1 MARIVHTPQAREDLH
16 AAWAY
21 IAEGNPSAA
30 DELIRRIYEALRTLA
45 ATPAIGQRQD
55 RYRPGLR
62 CFPVGVYLIFYLTR
76 DDGIDVIRV
85 LHGARDIPA
94 LFTSSQ

>member
-1 MARIVHTPQAREDLH
+1 MARIVRTPQASEDLH

-21 IAEGNPSAA
+21 IAQRNPSAA
-30 DELIRRIYEALRTLA
+30 DALIRRIDEALRTLA

-55 RYRPGLR
+55 RYRRGLR
-62 CFPVGVYLIFYLTR
+62 CFPVGVYLIFYLAM
-76 DDGIDVIRV
+76 DDGIEVIRV

-94 LFTSSQ
+94 LFPPSQ